1 MSGIRPSGG
10 GGGGGGAGGGDDG
23 GGGVKL
29 LTVHYVIAN
38 AHAVSFPE
46 SWPGSTVCYTSGSLD
61 ARDDDTWRRN
71 LDTRYVD
78 GKLTWTHVHS
88 SNGPTFFAYWPP
100 YTYDRHLRLI
110 SDCSAHITT
119 SAARGGGGG
128 SSLLG
133 RYDPVVES
141 LGRSLEGREIEC
153 ISVGRGELT
162 AWIQHRQHLGET
174 MAGEQ

>member
-128 SSLLG
+128 HRSSAG
-133 RYDPVVES
+133 TIPSSNRW
-141 LGRSLEGREIEC
+141 
-153 ISVGRGELT
+153 VGVSRGERSN
-162 AWIQHRQHLGET
+162 ASPWVGES
-174 MAGEQ
+174 

>member
-1 MSGIRPSGG
+1 M
-10 GGGGGGAGGGDDG
+10 
-23 GGGVKL
+23 KL

-110 SDCSAHITT
+110 SDCSARIT
-119 SAARGGGGG
+119 SARGG
-128 SSLLG
+128 SLG

-141 LGRSLEGREIEC
+141 LGRTLEGREIEC

-162 AWIQHRQHLGET
+162 AWIQHRQHPGET
-174 MAGEQ
+174 MAGEQYRGVCIDVIPQTSLVGIQG